1 MQITLKEVGFSYHV
15 GTPLENN
22 VLSNITL
29 TMGHNRI
36 FAVVG
41 RTGSGKSTFV
51 QLLNGLLQ
59 PTNGT
64 VDIGEFRMTT
74 DRKRA
79 QVLYDK
85 VGIVFQ
91 FPEHQL
97 FEDTVLKDISF
108 GPRNLGWSVEKV
120 RSTSLEALH
129 RVGLDESFCNR
140 SPFELSGGEKRRVAI
155 ASVLAM
161 NPEVLILDEPTVG
174 LDSEG
179 KEQLMVLFRSWQQE
193 QGSTIVMVTHDM
205 ETVAEYAD
213 EVIIFEH
220 GQVQKHTTPLQLFTE
235 YQDELKDMGL
245 KLPKAIQFVEAI
257 KVKLNAELQLESV
270 NKEWI
275 LSYIADFF
283 QRKEL

>member
-1 MQITLKEVGFSYHV
+1 MQITLKEVDFSYHV

-29 TMGHNRI
+29 TMGDNRI

-41 RTGSGKSTFV
+41 KTGSGKSTFV

-64 VDIGEFRMTT
+64 VDIGNFRMTT
-74 DRKRA
+74 DRKKTH
-79 QVLYDK
+79 VLYDK

-108 GPRNLGWSVEKV
+108 GPKNLGWSAEKV
-120 RSTSLEALH
+120 RSTCLDALQM
-129 RVGLDESFCNR
+129 VGLDESFCNR

-179 KEQLMVLFRSWQQE
+179 KEQLMELFCSWQQE
-193 QGSTIVMVTHDM
+193 QGSTIIMVTHDM
-205 ETVAEYAD
+205 ETVAEYAE
-213 EVIIFEH
+213 EVIIFER
-220 GQVQKHTTPLQLFTE
+220 GQVQRHTTPLQLFTE
-235 YQDELKDMGL
+235 YQDELKNMGL
-245 KLPKAIQFVEAI
+245 KLPKALQLVEAI
-257 KVKLNAELQLESV
+257 NVKLNVELQLESV
-270 NKEWI
+270 KKEWI

>member
-1 MQITLKEVGFSYHV
+1 MQITLKEVGYSYHV
-15 GTPLENN
+15 GTPLENS
-22 VLSNITL
+22 VLNDITL
-29 TMGHNRI
+29 IMGYNRI

-41 RTGSGKSTFV
+41 RTGSGKSTFI

-59 PTNGT
+59 PTSGT
-64 VDIGEFRMTT
+64 VDIGSFRMTNN
-74 DRKRA
+74 RKRA

-97 FEDTVLKDISF
+97 FEETVFKDISF
-108 GPRNLGWSVEKV
+108 GPRNLGWPNEKV
-120 RSTSLEALH
+120 QSTCLKALH
-129 RVGLDESFCNR
+129 MVGLDESFSNR

-174 LDSEG
+174 LDTEG
-179 KEQLMVLFRSWQQE
+179 KEQLMAVVRSWQQE
-193 QGSTIVMVTHDM
+193 QGSTVIMVTHDM

-220 GQVQKHTTPLQLFTE
+220 GQVKRHTTPLHLFTE
-235 YQDELKDMGL
+235 YQDELKEKGL
-245 KLPKAIQFVEAI
+245 KLPKAIQLVKAI
-257 KVKLNAELQLESV
+257 NEKLNIELQLESV
-270 NKEWI
+270 KKERI
-275 LSYIADFF
+275 LTYIADYF